1 MSDSEYED
9 EVTDLSNP
17 DVTTKYITAAGITN
31 KALELVCNAVKPGA
45 DVYELCRMGDDF
57 VEEQTGKLYNKKVKG
72 VVIPKGIAFP
82 TCISVNEVAGHFSP
96 LQGESVAIK
105 EGDIVKVDLAVQI
118 DGFITAAANT
128 VVAGDAKVSGKAADV
143 VMAAHT
149 AAEAVLR
156 KVKLGNTNTDITNL
170 MQQVADEY
178 GVEPIRG
185 VLSHQLEKHN
195 IEGENAIASKFTDD
209 LKVPEFVFGLNEVY
223 CLDILMS
230 TGEGKARPS
239 SEYRT
244 TVYRRAPG
252 RNYTLKLARGRQFLT
267 EADRRFPS
275 GAFSLADFKDITGAR
290 YGVQEAL
297 KHELL
302 HEYPVLCE
310 KPNEIVAQF
319 KFTVLL
325 LPGGTKKVAGLP
337 FTSAGQFETDKT
349 VKNEE
354 LKSLLAQSANPKK
367 NKKKAKKNKEQES
380 A

>member
-1 MSDSEYED
+1 
-9 EVTDLSNP
+9 
-17 DVTTKYITAAGITN
+17 
-31 KALELVCNAVKPGA
+31 
-45 DVYELCRMGDDF
+45 
-57 VEEQTGKLYNKKVKG
+57 
-72 VVIPKGIAFP
+72 
-82 TCISVNEVAGHFSP
+82 
-96 LQGESVAIK
+96 
-105 EGDIVKVDLAVQI
+105 
-118 DGFITAAANT
+118 
-128 VVAGDAKVSGKAADV
+128 
-143 VMAAHT
+143 
-149 AAEAVLR
+149 
-156 KVKLGNTNTDITNL
+156 
-170 MQQVADEY
+170 
-178 GVEPIRG
+178 
-185 VLSHQLEKHN
+185 
-195 IEGENAIASKFTDD
+195 
-209 LKVPEFVFGLNEVY
+209 
-223 CLDILMS
+223 LMS

-337 FTSAGQFETDKT
+337 FTSAGQFETEKT